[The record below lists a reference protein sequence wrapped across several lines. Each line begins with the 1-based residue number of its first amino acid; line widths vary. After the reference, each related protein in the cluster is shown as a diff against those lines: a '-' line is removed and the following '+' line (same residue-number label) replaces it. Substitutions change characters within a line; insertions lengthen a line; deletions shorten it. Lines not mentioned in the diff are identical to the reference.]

1 MNCLTSDTLE
11 RLALGF
17 LEDERDARAHVA
29 ACAACAKR
37 LSALDAGHAALA
49 AAAKDVVIPR
59 VRKPGPRPFTWK
71 PWVAAAFALLVAGA
85 FLLMSP
91 PQESPR
97 APAAMRPEPS
107 PAAEKPYAEETR
119 AKREELV
126 SAYRL
131 FDTEEA
137 IRSKP
142 LAHAPKEDPVTKN
155 LPPAPRPELKP
166 EAAPMRKPV
175 APPAPAPSPTVVEP
189 PAPEPPKEG
198 PAVMIFRDPGFNAT
212 IDTAKETQSTF
223 GLDVDTA
230 SYTLMRSYLERGV
243 LPPPESIRAEEY
255 VNYFRYPDPAPS
267 DNSFLIRLEAAPSPW
282 ARGKHL
288 LRIGLRSKEVAD
300 ADRKDAVLTFVI
312 DVSGSMAQENRLG
325 LVKKSLTH
333 LIDRLRPTDRVA
345 LVVYGSHA
353 HEVLPHTPLAE
364 KAPVR
369 KAIDAL
375 HTEGSTNV
383 EDGLRYAYRR
393 ASLGFDKTKT
403 NRVILCSDGV
413 ANNGVTD
420 PDVLLREVKKHA
432 GDGIYLSTIGFG
444 MGNFNDHLM
453 EKLADGGNG
462 NYAYVDDFAEA
473 KKMFGAKLTS
483 MMDVLAADAKVQVE
497 FDAMTVAN
505 FRQIGYENRRLAN
518 ADFRNDKVDAGEVGM
533 GHQVTALYEIEL
545 KDAPGRL
552 VTVRLRYRE
561 PETKEVVELQESTG
575 RAQVVEAWPKTTP
588 QWRLAAS
595 VAAFAEALKGNPAM
609 KGVSLEAVAETVE
622 KAVSDLGKPEEAVE
636 FLALVKKAAA
646 LKK

>member
-1 MNCLTSDTLE
+1 MNCPTSDTLE

-29 ACAACAKR
+29 DCAACAKR
-37 LSALDAGHAALA
+37 LSALDADHAALA
-49 AAAKDVVIPR
+49 AAAKDVAVPR
-59 VRKPGPRPFTWK
+59 VRKPGPRPFAWK

-85 FLLMSP
+85 FLLTSTGSSP
-91 PQESPR
+91 KAPPRTVALAREVAVAYADEARYRYDLEKLKERKEAYPAEESVSLLKRPVADP
-97 APAAMRPEPS
+97 APAA
-107 PAAEKPYAEETR
+107 
-119 AKREELV
+119 
-126 SAYRL
+126 
-131 FDTEEA
+131 
-137 IRSKP
+137 I
-142 LAHAPKEDPVTKN
+142 
-155 LPPAPRPELKP
+155 LPPP
-166 EAAPMRKPV
+166 
-175 APPAPAPSPTVVEP
+175 PPAPAPEP
-189 PAPEPPKEG
+189 PRPDAPKES

-230 SYTLMRSYLERGV
+230 SYTLMRSYLERGL
-243 LPPPESIRAEEY
+243 LPPGESIRAEEY
-255 VNYFRYPDPAPS
+255 LNYFRYPDPAPS

-282 ARGKHL
+282 AKGKHL

-300 ADRKDAVLTFVI
+300 QDRKDAVLTFVI
-312 DVSGSMAQENRLG
+312 DVSGSMQQENRLE
-325 LVKKSLTH
+325 LVKKSLRH

-345 LVVYGSHA
+345 LVVYGTA
-353 HEVLPHTPLAE
+353 AREILPHTPLLE
-364 KAPVR
+364 KATVQR
-369 KAIDAL
+369 GIDL
-375 HTEGSTNV
+375 LRSEGSTNV

-393 ASLGFDKTKT
+393 ASLGFDRTKT

-420 PDVLLREVKKHA
+420 PDVLLKEVKKHA

-473 KKMFGAKLTS
+473 KKMFGPKLTS

-497 FDAMTVAN
+497 FDPMTVSS

-518 ADFRNDKVDAGEVGM
+518 SDFRNDKVDAGEVGM
-533 GHQVTALYEIEL
+533 GHQVTALYEVEL
-545 KDAPGRL
+545 KPAGAGRL

-575 RAQVVEAWPKTTP
+575 RAQVVDAWPKATP

-595 VAAFAEALKGNPAM
+595 VAAFAEILKGNPAM
-609 KGVSLEAVAETVE
+609 KGVSLDAVAETVE
-622 KAVSDLGKPEEAVE
+622 KAVADLGKPEDAVE